1 MKIQN
6 FTKENFE
13 EEVLHAKKTVLVDF
27 WAPWCGPCRAV
38 APIIDQVAE
47 ETAERVKVGKV
58 NVDDEP
64 ELADVY
70 KRQIQ
75 GCAAGITHMSAVK
88 TAFASVSECEYIT
101 GSDVTSLDYGV
112 GRARLRIHLQ
122 ASLFYQV
129 LGEATGLQI
138 DGEAGLMP
146 CMIELAL
153 SLIHI

>member
-13 EEVLHAKKTVLVDF
+13 KEVLHAKKTVLVDF

-64 ELADVY
+64 ELAA
-70 KRQIQ
+70 R
-75 GCAAGITHMSAVK
+75 
-88 TAFASVSECEYIT
+88 
-101 GSDVTSLDYGV
+101 YGV
-112 GRARLRIHLQ
+112 MSIPTLL
-122 ASLFYQV
+122 V
-129 LGEATGLQI
+129 VK
-138 DGEAGLMP
+138 DGQSVKNAVGTKSKQEILDM
-146 CMIELAL
+146 L
-153 SLIHI
+153 S